1 MRVSERIARRAT
13 VGWGDPLPEPLSGG
27 RTLAQAKLLLGRS
40 RILGNVGDLRG
51 DLLARFRW
59 VNGHADVWRLFY
71 DGEVFTRLVVA
82 LADPYR
88 GDGITKVAGIE
99 ARGFILGSAVARD
112 LRAGFV
118 AIRKQG
124 TLFPGEKLARRTA
137 TDYRGV
143 ETELRLQSDSVTTA
157 DRVLLVDD
165 WFETGSQGLAA
176 KALIEEAGGELAGAS
191 VVVDQLPPDTRGSF
205 GRYSAL
211 IAYSA
216 LPHGEPKSLRR
227 HS

>member
-1 MRVSERIARRAT
+1 V
-13 VGWGDPLPEPLSGG
+13 D
-27 RTLAQAKLLLGRS
+27 
-40 RILGNVGDLRG
+40 
-51 DLLARFRW
+51 
-59 VNGHADVWRLFY
+59 GHADVWRLFY
-71 DGEVFTRLVVA
+71 DGEVFASVVVA

-99 ARGFILGSAVARD
+99 ARGFILGAAVARD

-118 AIRKQG
+118 AIRKSG

-137 TDYRGV
+137 TDYRGA
-143 ETELRLQSDSVTTA
+143 ETELRLQCDSITTS

-165 WFETGSQGLAA
+165 WFETGSQGLVT
-176 KALIEEAGGELAGAS
+176 KALIEEAGGELAGVS
-191 VVVDQLPPDTRGSF
+191 VVVDQLPADTRGHF

-211 IAYSA
+211 IPYAA
-216 LPHGEPKSLRR
+216 LPDSRPESLKG